1 MLMIHVATRYGET
14 GNKDY
19 YSQCLFHINQKFS
32 LKIWTLSQGQCSG
45 ASVSLR
51 RDILQ
56 VALNVHSPAYNMA
69 SHVTPAGHISV
80 HISSMGSIAGQADPS
95 LVIWRL

>member
-1 MLMIHVATRYGET
+1 MFVLDES
-14 GNKDY
+14 KF
-19 YSQCLFHINQKFS
+19 LFENLDPQS
-32 LKIWTLSQGQCSG
+32 GQCSG

-56 VALNVHSPAYNMA
+56 VALNVHSPAYYMA

-80 HISSMGSIAGQADPS
+80 HISSMGSMAGQADPS
-95 LVIWRL
+95 LVIGSL